1 MDACQGHAA
10 TGPPTGG
17 AAPQGRSAA
26 VLQTAARMPR
36 TFTRWGR
43 LDPGRRRVI
52 GYRVRAWLAV
62 ALVAA
67 VVVLVPVVSDVA
79 AGPRLG
85 VSQRPVVTT
94 VVTVSAPADPRA
106 TEGPALQDR
115 HRVLSW

>member
-1 MDACQGHAA
+1 MAGRRIVI
-10 TGPPTGG
+10 TGG
-17 AAPQGRSAA
+17 SDPRSPVAH
-26 VLQTAARMPR
+26 
-36 TFTRWGR
+36 
-43 LDPGRRRVI
+43 PGRPGLI

-67 VVVLVPVVSDVA
+67 VVVLVPVVSDAA
-79 AGPRLG
+79 AGPRSG
-85 VSQRPVVTT
+85 VSQRPVATT